1 VNRTEIVPAKD
12 EISEYF
18 PLFKLEGAA
27 SFIIAPGLKAR
38 FAAGV
43 NFPAYS
49 FSIGAVYLI
58 GAK

>member
-1 VNRTEIVPAKD
+1 VPAED
-12 EISEYF
+12 ELMSFF

-27 SFIIAPGLKAR
+27 SFIVAPGLKAR

-49 FSIGAVYLI
+49 WNIGAVYLI